1 MSEKAKATNCDSC
14 AYYEYDEDYD
24 CYSCSINLDEDEMA
38 NFLSHATFNCPYFK
52 LYDEYGMVR
61 KQN

>member
-1 MSEKAKATNCDSC
+1 MNNTLNSTNCENC
-14 AYYEYDEDYD
+14 AYYEYDDYYD
-24 CYSCSINLDEDEMA
+24 CYSCSINLDEDEVEK
-38 NFLSHATFNCPYFK
+38 FLSHSNYSCPYFK